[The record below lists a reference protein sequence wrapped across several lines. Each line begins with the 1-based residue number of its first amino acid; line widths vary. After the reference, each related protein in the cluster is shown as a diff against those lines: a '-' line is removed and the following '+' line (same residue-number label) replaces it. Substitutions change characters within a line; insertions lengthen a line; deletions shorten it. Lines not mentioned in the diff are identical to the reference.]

1 MKPGEQKVT
10 KLEALLARSCE
21 RLRST
26 NVLKHGLEYQ
36 MTGKVSWINLLPPIH
51 QRFLAYKSSGRSISC
66 SYQFGNIYTCHELSS
81 DIT

>member
-1 MKPGEQKVT
+1 MRLKQKVT

-36 MTGKVSWINLLPPIH
+36 MTGKVRLLGQKLMVTLRVSLRI
-51 QRFLAYKSSGRSISC
+51 
-66 SYQFGNIYTCHELSS
+66 
-81 DIT
+81 

>member
-1 MKPGEQKVT
+1 MRLKQKVT

-36 MTGKVSWINLLPPIH
+36 MTGKVRLLS
-51 QRFLAYKSSGRSISC
+51 QRLILTLRVSLRI
-66 SYQFGNIYTCHELSS
+66 
-81 DIT
+81 